1 MKSRSKVSYFLQS
14 AGSAAALLCALAG
27 NANAK
32 ALPAA
37 VSATAVPVLAESARQ
52 APQPVTDDRGK
63 TVLLAKPPQRIVS
76 LLPSLTEGTCA
87 LGLCDRL
94 VGVDRYSDWPASVK
108 KLPVVGGGLDP
119 SVESIVALKPDLV
132 LLSNA
137 SKVADRLEALGVKVV
152 ALEVKSQ
159 AGVRKV
165 LGQLGQLL
173 GVPPEQ
179 GSERVWRELQAGVA
193 EAAQLVPASIKNT
206 RVYFEVSRG
215 PYAAGPQSFIGEIL
229 SQLGVANVV
238 PAELGP
244 FPRLSPEFLLRA
256 QPDVILLG
264 NRSMQAATSYPGWNH
279 LKAIKGGHLCVFSD
293 EDSYTIV
300 RPGPRMAEAAQL
312 IAQCLKD
319 KAPRKPGAE
328 AQR

>member
-1 MKSRSKVSYFLQS
+1 M
-14 AGSAAALLCALAG
+14 G
-27 NANAK
+27 
-32 ALPAA
+32 
-37 VSATAVPVLAESARQ
+37 
-52 APQPVTDDRGK
+52 
-63 TVLLAKPPQRIVS
+63 
-76 LLPSLTEGTCA
+76 
-87 LGLCDRL
+87 
-94 VGVDRYSDWPASVK
+94 
-108 KLPVVGGGLDP
+108 
-119 SVESIVALKPDLV
+119 
-132 LLSNA
+132 
-137 SKVADRLEALGVKVV
+137 
-152 ALEVKSQ
+152 
-159 AGVRKV
+159 
-165 LGQLGQLL
+165 
-173 GVPPEQ
+173 
-179 GSERVWRELQAGVA
+179 
-193 EAAQLVPASIKNT
+193 
-206 RVYFEVSRG
+206 
-215 PYAAGPQSFIGEIL
+215 
-229 SQLGVANVV
+229 NVV